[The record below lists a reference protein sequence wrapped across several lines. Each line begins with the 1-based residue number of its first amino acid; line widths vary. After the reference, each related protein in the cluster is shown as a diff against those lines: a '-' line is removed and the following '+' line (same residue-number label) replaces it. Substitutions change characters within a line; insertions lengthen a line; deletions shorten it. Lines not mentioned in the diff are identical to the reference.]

1 MSPVFFAGVGVTGV
15 FLAALLLFE
24 RAGSRT
30 GRMICKPIASL
41 GFLLAAYGAWAWA
54 SAYGQVVFAALVL
67 CLVGDVLL
75 LWEAKA
81 SFLGGLVSF
90 LLGHV
95 LFGVAFVFAGVDP
108 ATAAIGFGALLVPGA
123 ITWRWLGPRV
133 EREMKGPVLVYLL
146 VITAMVALGASAAR
160 AGAGWTVIAGAAL
173 FYLSDLSVA
182 RDKFVHPGFVN
193 KLWGWP
199 VYYLA
204 QLLLAA
210 SVSFPA

>member
-15 FLAALLLFE
+15 FLGALLLFE
-24 RAGSRT
+24 RAGSRL
-30 GRMICKPIASL
+30 GRMVCKPIASL
-41 GFLLAAYGAWAWA
+41 GFLLAAFGAGAL
-54 SAYGQVVFAALVL
+54 SGAYGQVVFVALVL
-67 CLVGDVLL
+67 CLIGDVLL

-95 LFGVAFVFAGVDP
+95 LFGVAFVFAGVDL
-108 ATAAIGFGALLVPGA
+108 ATAAIGFGALLVPGTL
-123 ITWRWLGPRV
+123 TWRWLGPHV

-146 VITAMVALGASAAR
+146 VITAMVALAASAAR
-160 AGAGWTVIAGAAL
+160 AGAGWAVIAGAAL

-182 RDKFVHPGFVN
+182 RDKFVHPGFSN

-199 VYYLA
+199 LYYAA

-210 SVSFPA
+210 SVSLVV